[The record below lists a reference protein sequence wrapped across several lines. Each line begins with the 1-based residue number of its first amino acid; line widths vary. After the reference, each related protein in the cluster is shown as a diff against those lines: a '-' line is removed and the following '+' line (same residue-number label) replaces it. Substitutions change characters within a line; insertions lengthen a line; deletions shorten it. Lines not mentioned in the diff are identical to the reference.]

1 MQPQKIVIALPLEES
16 LLKPLYQ
23 WGKKFDFSH
32 VQKIHFI
39 HVVKKNITPLEFGLV
54 ESPDDATYRE
64 MRPTLENFLREEAKK
79 IIPPEFLSLADY
91 QVTKDFHPEEELIDL
106 LKELKAT
113 LIVVATR
120 GKHGFEGLFHSSF
133 TDYMVKFAP
142 CDVFVVRPEASEE
155 DHEIRRSA

>member
-1 MQPQKIVIALPLEES
+1 MRTQRIVIALPLEDS
-16 LLKPLYQ
+16 LLRPLYQ
-23 WGKKFDFSH
+23 WGGNFDFTH
-32 VQKIHFI
+32 VEKIHFI

-54 ESPDDATYRE
+54 ESPDDATYRD
-64 MRPTLENFLREEAKK
+64 MLPTLEGFLREEAKK
-79 IIPPEFLSLADY
+79 IIPSEYMKLVDY

-142 CDVFVVRPEASEE
+142 CDVFVVRPEFDGEKE
-155 DHEIRRSA
+155 FTQSA

>member
-1 MQPQKIVIALPLEES
+1 MRPQKIVIALPLEES

-32 VQKIHFI
+32 VEKIHFI

-54 ESPDDATYRE
+54 ESPDDATYRD
-64 MRPTLENFLREEAKK
+64 MLPTLESFLKEEAKK
-79 IIPPEFLSLADY
+79 IIPPEFQNLIDY

-142 CDVFVVRPEASEE
+142 CDVFVVRPEVSDNDQQLSQPA
-155 DHEIRRSA
+155 